1 MYWDDFEITKREVLA
16 SIAIIAVLLIVGL
29 GISDGI
35 SDKIADKN
43 EKYNKAIKIEST
55 EIFDYGMRT
64 NVGNAFVY
72 GELKAVDPVSY
83 PDIKGKY
90 IYIEKVTEKYTQHTR
105 TVTTTDSKGKTHT
118 KTETYWT
125 WDPIDSESKHSK
137 ELLFCEIK
145 FPYKKIDIPGAE
157 YIDTISTGY
166 HLRDVY
172 YGTKAKHKGTIFTK
186 LKDGTISDKSS
197 FYNDKKNEETKEH
210 LTKCEKGWL
219 IVFWVAWIVLIIACV
234 IGFYYFENDW
244 LEE

>member
-16 SIAIIAVLLIVGL
+16 SIAIIAILLIVGFV
-29 GISDGI
+29 ISDGI

-43 EKYNKAIKIEST
+43 EKYNKAIKIENQ
-55 EIFDYGMRT
+55 EMFEYGMRT

-72 GELKAVDPVSY
+72 GELKAVDSVSY
-83 PDIKGKY
+83 PAIKGEY
-90 IYIEKVTEKYTQHTR
+90 IYIKKVTERYTQHTR
-105 TVTTTDSKGKTHT
+105 TVTTTDSKGKTRT

-125 WDPIDSESKHSK
+125 WDVIDSESKHSK
-137 ELLFCEIK
+137 ELMFCGIE
-145 FPYKKIDIPGAE
+145 FPYKKVHVPEEE

-186 LKDGTISDKSS
+186 LKDGTISDNSS
-197 FYNDKKNEETKEH
+197 FYKGQKTEETREY
-210 LTKCEKGWL
+210 LTKGEKSWL
-219 IVFWVAWIVLIIACV
+219 IIFWVAWIAVIVACT
-234 IGFYYFENDW
+234 IGFYYFKNDW

>member
-29 GISDGI
+29 RISDGI

-55 EIFDYGMRT
+55 EMFDYGMRT

-90 IYIEKVTEKYTQHTR
+90 IYIKKVTERYTQHTR
-105 TVTTTDSKGKTHT
+105 VVTTTDGKGKTHT

-145 FPYKKIDIPGAE
+145 FPYKKIDIPE
-157 YIDTISTGY
+157 TKHIDTISTGY

-172 YGTKAKHKGTIFTK
+172 YGTEAKHKGTIFTK
-186 LKDGTISDKSS
+186 LKNGTISNKSS
-197 FYNDKKNEETKEH
+197 FYKDQKTEETKEY
-210 LTKCEKGWL
+210 LTKGEKGWL
-219 IVFWVAWIVLIIACV
+219 ITFWVAWLVLIAACV
-234 IGFYYFENDW
+234 IGFYYFENNW